1 MCGVGYRPTEKKF
14 KKILTLHYLELYMQ
28 GKYPLYMTMIKRGFQ
43 TITNGGNSFSE
54 ACIKKTISRFFFSL
68 FLREMIIQ

>member
-1 MCGVGYRPTEKKF
+1 MWGGGYRPTEKKF

-54 ACIKKTISRFFFSL
+54 ACIKKNIARFFFSL